1 MLTLCEIIFISPI
14 QNYTRPDYDHIPLT
28 YGIVPG
34 LKPFTMSHRSE
45 NAFFMI
51 ILGFKPITLLPNL
64 SFPLHPSTSPR
75 QRQLFDLGT

>member
-45 NAFFMI
+45 NVLYDYSRFQAHYSAPYS
-51 ILGFKPITLLPNL
+51 L
-64 SFPLHPSTSPR
+64 FPLPAPLPPPGIDSY
-75 QRQLFDLGT
+75 LI